1 MASRLPTRVRHISAA
16 RITFPSPH
24 PLQLPSALLRSQ
36 VLLQNSSSSPLKPA
50 VAGTGTTI
58 TTIRHVS
65 TTAPRL
71 WLLSS
76 LPNLVPGTSNSS
88 GRPPP
93 KTIRARRL
101 LPYTPAQ
108 VYTLIADIDSYRHFL
123 PHCAH
128 SHVTKWTN
136 PPKHPDPAAAA
147 ATGETRY
154 PALADLTVGWGPF
167 TQTYTSRVYCVPGEV
182 VEAVSGSADT
192 SIPREVLRSVGYEV
206 GEGGGRPPRME
217 GIFESL
223 VTRWTV
229 KPAADPAVAKR
240 GTEGEGT
247 PASWTEVTLTVT
259 FQFANP
265 ALGFAVGQ
273 VADEMVDEMVQA
285 FEGRARQLYG
295 R

>member
-108 VYTLIADIDSYRHFL
+108 VYTLIADIDS
-123 PHCAH
+123 
-128 SHVTKWTN
+128 
-136 PPKHPDPAAAA
+136 
-147 ATGETRY
+147 Y

>member
-1 MASRLPTRVRHISAA
+1 MASRLPTRARHLSATRIAVRSPLPP
-16 RITFPSPH
+16 PSP
-24 PLQLPSALLRSQ
+24 
-36 VLLQNSSSSPLKPA
+36 LLQSHLLQQHPPSQPKPA
-50 VAGTGTTI
+50 AAGTTTA
-58 TTIRHVS
+58 IRHVS
-65 TTAPRL
+65 TTAPRP
-71 WLLSS
+71 WLLSA
-76 LPNLVPGTSNSS
+76 LPNLVPGANS
-88 GRPPP
+88 GPPPP
-93 KTIRARRL
+93 KTVRARRL

-108 VYTLIADIDSYRHFL
+108 VYALIADVDSYKHFL

-128 SHVTKWTN
+128 SRVTKWTT
-136 PPKHPDPAAAA
+136 PPKHPPAQAA
-147 ATGETRY
+147 ATTTTTPTRY

-192 SIPREVLRSVGYEV
+192 SIPREVLRSVGYEL
-206 GEGGGRPPRME
+206 GEECGGGRPPRME

-229 KPAADPAVAKR
+229 KPAGVGHGGGGPAAR
-240 GTEGEGT
+240 GRGEG
-247 PASWTEVTLTVT
+247 PASCWTEVTLSVT

-273 VADEMVDEMVQA
+273 VADEKVDEMAEA
-285 FEGRARQLYG
+285 FEGRARRLYG